1 MSYTILT
8 IPFNLKEKSE
18 GEFLK
23 KGFVVD
29 DLIKIQ
35 SERNSGSEFFK
46 ILQFSDELIKCSITK
61 HVLKKNNADL
71 KDLKLSNHEGKL
83 EINLIENPVFI
94 SKTKYLPSISGFYKL
109 IEPDISKEEEKTLGS
124 NKTKKEQKTKSD
136 LKKLADTVVNDL
148 KFYTLS
154 DTGEK
159 VKFNIVS
166 IKLVLNRP
174 DLIQGLGFGYFVVQL
189 EWFETLNSA
198 NDFVSCLSSISNFYR
213 WINNKHDSKTM
224 FYHESFE
231 KEIWNRKLDKKAAEI
246 SLNIEKLKIT
256 VENKSNQG
264 LFLHDVLWEMMQEF
278 FKIDDYQQIIYF
290 NNQGITDEEHE
301 KNQLIKPYVL
311 HLCQT
316 SEKLYSTENEKR
328 VFVSDVYKSLRVPD
342 SRSKSLNAEE
352 RLEFIPVN
360 PDSYTEI
367 YSISEGSLIIKGND
381 DQSRK
386 KEMINDFYPAYLFAL
401 NQRQLFHYCQN
412 RINSMELDEN
422 NRFKQND
429 IRKLRGML
437 VNAEFNQV
445 FTSISNYH
453 EIDSFYEVL
462 RKNFNI
468 GQLREEYISSIEG
481 LQNIADLANEKE
493 SKQREDKLNKII
505 LFLTIAQVWSGISSL
520 FNFTFD
526 WIWYINLI
534 VYAMLAVLI
543 VSTFTKKKWSIQRF
557 LQWL

>member
-29 DLIKIQ
+29 DFIKLP
-35 SERNSGSEFFK
+35 SKRNSASEFFK
-46 ILQFSDELIKCSITK
+46 ILQFSDDLIKCSITK
-61 HVLKKNNADL
+61 HILKKNNADL
-71 KDLKLSNHEGKL
+71 NDLKLSNHEGKL

-94 SKTKYLPSISGFYKL
+94 SRTKYLPSISGFYKL
-109 IEPDISKEEEKTLGS
+109 IEPEISKVEEKTLAS
-124 NKTKKEQKTKSD
+124 NKTKKEQKIKSD
-136 LKKLADTVVNDL
+136 LKKLADTLVNDL
-148 KFYTLS
+148 EFYTLS
-154 DTGEK
+154 DTGKKEK
-159 VKFNIVS
+159 FKIVS

-174 DLIQGLGFGYFVVQL
+174 DLIQGLGFGYLVVQL
-189 EWFETLNSA
+189 EWQETPTSA
-198 NDFVSCLSSISNFYR
+198 NDFVSRLSSIANFYR
-213 WINNKHDSKTM
+213 WINNKHDSKTL
-224 FYHESFE
+224 FYHESFQ
-231 KEIWNRKLDKKAAEI
+231 KETWNKKLDKKAAEI

-256 VENKSNQG
+256 VEHKSNQG
-264 LFLHDVLWEMMQEF
+264 LFLHDVLWEMLQEF

-301 KNQLIKPYVL
+301 KNQLIKPYIL

-316 SEKLYSTENEKR
+316 SEKLYSTENEKS

-342 SRSKSLNAEE
+342 SRSKSLNLEE
-352 RLEFIPVN
+352 RLEFCPVN

-381 DQSRK
+381 DHSRK

-412 RINSMELDEN
+412 RINSMEMDEN
-422 NRFKQND
+422 NRFKLND

-468 GQLREEYISSIEG
+468 GQLREEYISSLEG

-505 LFLTIAQVWSGISSL
+505 LFLTFAQVWSGISSL
-520 FNFTFD
+520 FNFTLD
-526 WIWYINLI
+526 WIWFVNL
-534 VYAMLAVLI
+534 VAYALLVVLI
-543 VSTFTKKKWSIQRF
+543 VITINNKKWTI
-557 LQWL
+557 LK

>member
-29 DLIKIQ
+29 DFIKLP
-35 SERNSGSEFFK
+35 SKRNSASEFFK
-46 ILQFSDELIKCSITK
+46 ILQFSDDLIKCSITK
-61 HVLKKNNADL
+61 HILKKNNADL
-71 KDLKLSNHEGKL
+71 NDLKLSNHEGKL

-94 SKTKYLPSISGFYKL
+94 SRTKYLPSISGFYKL
-109 IEPDISKEEEKTLGS
+109 IEPEISKEEEKTLAS
-124 NKTKKEQKTKSD
+124 NKTKKEQKIKSD
-136 LKKLADTVVNDL
+136 LKKLADTLVNDL
-148 KFYTLS
+148 EFYTLS
-154 DTGEK
+154 DTGKKEK
-159 VKFNIVS
+159 FKIVS

-174 DLIQGLGFGYFVVQL
+174 DLIQGLGFGYLIVQL
-189 EWFETLNSA
+189 EWQETPTSA
-198 NDFVSCLSSISNFYR
+198 NDFVSRLSSIANFYR
-213 WINNKHDSKTM
+213 WINNKHDSKTL
-224 FYHESFE
+224 FYHESFQ
-231 KEIWNRKLDKKAAEI
+231 KETWNKKLDKKAAEI

-256 VENKSNQG
+256 VEHKSNQG
-264 LFLHDVLWEMMQEF
+264 LFLHDVLWEMLQEF

-301 KNQLIKPYVL
+301 KNQIIKPYIL

-316 SEKLYSTENEKR
+316 SEKLYSTENEKS

-342 SRSKSLNAEE
+342 SRSKSLNLEE
-352 RLEFIPVN
+352 RLEFCPVN

-381 DQSRK
+381 DHSRK

-412 RINSMELDEN
+412 RINSMEMDEN
-422 NRFKQND
+422 NRFKLND

-468 GQLREEYISSIEG
+468 GQLREEYISSLEG

-505 LFLTIAQVWSGISSL
+505 LFLTFAQVWSGISSL
-520 FNFTFD
+520 FNFTLD
-526 WIWYINLI
+526 WIWFVNL
-534 VYAMLAVLI
+534 VAYALLVVLI
-543 VSTFTKKKWSIQRF
+543 VITINNKKWTI
-557 LQWL
+557 LK